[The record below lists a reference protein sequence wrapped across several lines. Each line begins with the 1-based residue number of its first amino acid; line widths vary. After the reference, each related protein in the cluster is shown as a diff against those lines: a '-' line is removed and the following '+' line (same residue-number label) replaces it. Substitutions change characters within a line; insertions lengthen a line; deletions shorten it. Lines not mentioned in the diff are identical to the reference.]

1 MREIEFRGKAIHPNS
16 LEQIVGSWAYGG
28 IFENKIISRNLDMD
42 SHYHG
47 FISEIEIDLKTIGQY
62 TGLKDKNGKKIFE
75 WDIVEIDVH
84 DHLMILYGVVTYNEV
99 TEWTT
104 DLLTAKK
111 WLENAKQ
118 GFYDGEVDEDYYV
131 ALIKLDVEAF
141 LYDLYDKETD
151 LSDQLHDEAETMEE
165 YWLILDD
172 DGTYMVKE
180 VTE

>member
-75 WDIVEIDVH
+75 WDIVDISVYDRLDWSSIKGKVVFLNGAWLVEDVGHFAITLQSETNEIEIIGNVH
-84 DHLMILYGVVTYNEV
+84 
-99 TEWTT
+99 
-104 DLLTAKK
+104 
-111 WLENAKQ
+111 ENL
-118 GFYDGEVDEDYYV
+118 G
-131 ALIKLDVEAF
+131 LWEA
-141 LYDLYDKETD
+141 
-151 LSDQLHDEAETMEE
+151 
-165 YWLILDD
+165 
-172 DGTYMVKE
+172 
-180 VTE
+180 